1 MKITKI
7 ETINC
12 DAGWRVWTFVKVS
25 TDKGI
30 TGWSE
35 CTDAFG
41 STLGVRAVI
50 YDLSS
55 FLIGKDPRLVEKL
68 YWDIYRMTRQSP
80 GGIVSKAIAGIENA
94 LLDIKA
100 KELGISVCE
109 LFGGPVRDRIDLYWS
124 HCGTTRARAA
134 DKANVRAVKNLADI
148 AALAREVKDRGYRAI
163 KTNIILFNDEIP
175 EVYMPGFNRSKGGPE
190 LNVDERI
197 LYGARE
203 YISVWRS
210 ALGAD
215 CGIILDANFNFK
227 TEGYCRLARSLE
239 EFGLMWLEVDSYDPA
254 ALRDIRM
261 SAHLP
266 ICTGETLYSTRDFRP
281 YFEMH
286 AMDVATV
293 DVAWNGFLQ
302 SRKIAD
308 MAELYEMNIAPHNH
322 HSHLSTMMA
331 AQFAAL
337 IPNVRILE
345 IDVDD
350 VPWKDE
356 IVTNVPRI
364 ENGSLIIPQGPGWGT
379 EINEEAVRA
388 HAVRR

>member
-1 MKITKI
+1 M
-7 ETINC
+7 
-12 DAGWRVWTFVKVS
+12 KVS
-25 TDKGI
+25 TDEGI
-30 TGWSE
+30 VGWSE

-50 YDLSS
+50 YDLAH
-55 FLIGKDPRLVEKL
+55 FLVGKDPGQVEKL
-68 YWDIYRMTRQSP
+68 YWDLYRMTRQSP

-100 KELGISVCE
+100 KSLGVSVCE
-109 LFGGPVRDRIDLYWS
+109 LFGGPIRDRIELYWS

-134 DKANVRAVKNLADI
+134 DTVGVLPVRNFADI
-148 AALAREVKDRGYRAI
+148 ASLAREVKERGYKAI
-163 KTNIILFNDEIP
+163 KTNILLFGDDENLQ
-175 EVYMPGFNRSKGGPE
+175 VYMPGFNRSKGGPE
-190 LNVDERI
+190 LNIDEEIIR
-197 LYGARE
+197 GVRE

-210 ALGAD
+210 ALGGD

-227 TEGYCRLARSLE
+227 TEGYLRLARALE
-239 EFGLMWLEVDSYDPA
+239 EFNLMWLEIDSYDPS
-254 ALRDIRM
+254 ALRDIREC
-261 SAHLP
+261 ARIP
-266 ICTGETLYSTRDFRP
+266 ICTGETLYSTRDFRH
-281 YFEMH
+281 YFECH
-286 AMDVATV
+286 AMDIATV

-302 SRKIAD
+302 SKKIAD
-308 MAELYEMNIAPHNH
+308 FAELYEMNVAPHNH

-356 IVTNVPRI
+356 IVTNIPRI
-364 ENGSLIIPQGPGWGT
+364 ENGSLIIPHGPGWGAD
-379 EINEEAVRA
+379 INEEAVRV
-388 HAVRR
+388 HAVEK

>member
-12 DAGWRVWTFVKVS
+12 NAGWRDWTFVKMS
-25 TDKGI
+25 TDEGI

-50 YDLSS
+50 YDLSH
-55 FLIGKDPRLVEKL
+55 FLVGKDPRHVEKL
-68 YWDIYRMTRQSP
+68 YWDMYRMTRQSP
-80 GGIVSKAIAGIENA
+80 GGIISKAIAGIENA

-100 KELGISVCE
+100 KALGVSVCE
-109 LFGGPVRDRIDLYWS
+109 LFGGPVRDRVELYWS
-124 HCGTTRARAA
+124 HCGTTRVRAA
-134 DKANVRAVKNLADI
+134 DKALVPPVQNLADI
-148 AALAREVKDRGYRAI
+148 AVLAKEVKDRGYKAV
-163 KTNIILFNDEIP
+163 KTNIILFDEDTP
-175 EVYMPGFNRSKGGPE
+175 RVYMPGFNRSKGGPE
-190 LNVDERI
+190 LNINERI
-197 LYGARE
+197 IRGARE

-215 CGIILDANFNFK
+215 YGIILDANFNFK
-227 TEGYCRLARSLE
+227 TEGYIRMARSLE
-239 EFGLMWLEVDSYDPA
+239 DFGIMWFEIDSYDPA
-254 ALRDIRM
+254 ALRDIRQ
-261 SAHLP
+261 SARVP
-266 ICTGETLYSTRDFRP
+266 ICTGETLYSTRGFRQ
-281 YFEMH
+281 YFEQH

-293 DVAWNGFLQ
+293 DVCWNGFLQ
-302 SRKIAD
+302 AKKIAD
-308 MAELYEMNIAPHNH
+308 MAELYEMNVAPHNH

-356 IVTNVPRI
+356 IVTNVPRV
-364 ENGSLIIPQGPGWGT
+364 EAGSLIIPQGPGWGT
-379 EINEEAVRA
+379 EIDEEAVRA
-388 HAVRR
+388 HAVKI